1 MMFILK
7 VQMGLVTDWRDAC
20 IFLLSIV
27 RSLEGVVVKRH
38 NVVGRRRDVV
48 INIADVALVGPVVE
62 KTIEKVEDF
71 RETLKGISRNY
82 FVKIYDFIFAKF
94 K

>member
-71 RETLKGISRNY
+71 REQSVLRFRVY
-82 FVKIYDFIFAKF
+82 PLDKF
-94 K
+94 C